1 MNEKIPTSREPAGL
15 QVGAYELLSAQE
27 KFLYKYSVKHIFEKI
42 SLYLS
47 VQKSITEW
55 NFLAHTALSSE

>member
-1 MNEKIPTSREPAGL
+1 MHRVENQINITIVFNIG
-15 QVGAYELLSAQE
+15 QVNMC
-27 KFLYKYSVKHIFEKI
+27 VIKHIFEKI

-55 NFLAHTALSSE
+55 NFLAHTALSSD